1 MIEAIIQTLIS
12 FSKMG
17 FEELCG
23 LLHFKIVGIWS
34 YSKICNEFDILQHY
48 MGINIAKVYEE
59 TMSFDLLKNEIDF
72 HMASKHSWCCTFSIL
87 HIPLLLLYR
96 ALLIHLELNSSLSL
110 PVNFPV
116 FIFAIWN
123 LSNDSI

>member
-72 HMASKHSWCCTFSIL
+72 HMASKHS
-87 HIPLLLLYR
+87 
-96 ALLIHLELNSSLSL
+96 
-110 PVNFPV
+110 
-116 FIFAIWN
+116 
-123 LSNDSI
+123 